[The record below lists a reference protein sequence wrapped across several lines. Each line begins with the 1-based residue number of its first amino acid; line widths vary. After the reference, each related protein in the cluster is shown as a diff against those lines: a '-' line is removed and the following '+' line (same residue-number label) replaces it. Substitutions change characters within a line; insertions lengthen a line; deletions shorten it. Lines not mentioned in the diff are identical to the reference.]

1 MRCGCDG
8 CDAGWCRL
16 CLGGVI
22 NFEWQCLRVVCEHRL
37 FALCLVAMMPVVVI
51 CVGEDVDVGV
61 IVAVFC
67 LLCMD
72 HVGSAVRISHTTLA

>member
-1 MRCGCDG
+1 MVVMVVM
-8 CDAGWCRL
+8 L
-16 CLGGVI
+16 VGV
-22 NFEWQCLRVVCEHRL
+22 V
-37 FALCLVAMMPVVVI
+37 

-67 LLCMD
+67 LLCMN